1 MSQLKIVK
9 GDILD
14 YLDNKDLLVNSTNKY
29 MISGSGVCG
38 AIYKAANKEKLED
51 YCKKTYN
58 NYMEINEIRI
68 TPGFDLVIDILH
80 ILTPKFHESK
90 DPINDLVNSYKFL
103 FERAKRKNYK
113 NIVSVSIGT
122 GVHGYKHQD
131 IAKDIIYILQMLVK
145 KYNINFTLVLSNYE
159 VQRIYL
165 NHLNN

>member
-1 MSQLKIVK
+1 
-9 GDILD
+9 
-14 YLDNKDLLVNSTNKY
+14 
-29 MISGSGVCG
+29 
-38 AIYKAANKEKLED
+38 
-51 YCKKTYN
+51 
-58 NYMEINEIRI
+58 MEINEIRI
-68 TPGFDLVIDILH
+68 TPGFDLGIDILH

-145 KYNINFTLVLSNYE
+145 KYSINFTLVLSNYE